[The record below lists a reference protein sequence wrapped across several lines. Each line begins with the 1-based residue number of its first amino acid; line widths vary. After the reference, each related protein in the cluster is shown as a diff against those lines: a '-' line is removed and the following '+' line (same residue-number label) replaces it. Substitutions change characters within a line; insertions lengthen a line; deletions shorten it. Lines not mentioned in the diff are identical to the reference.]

1 MRWPPT
7 ILLLLFPAVCPA
19 HGGGLDAYGC
29 HLSRKHRGYQC
40 HRGPMAGSSFASK
53 AEMLQELEGARSLP
67 AQSLTGEMAGGCG
80 AKTLC
85 KQMLTCE
92 EAMHYLND
100 CGLTRLDR
108 DGDGVPCES
117 ICR

>member
-1 MRWPPT
+1 MASTVTAATITASRAATTATAGPWP
-7 ILLLLFPAVCPA
+7 
-19 HGGGLDAYGC
+19 
-29 HLSRKHRGYQC
+29 
-40 HRGPMAGSSFASK
+40 AGASPSK
-53 AEMLQELEGARSLP
+53 AEMLQALEGARSLP
-67 AQSLTGEMAGGCG
+67 AQSLTGEMAGACG

-117 ICR
+117 LCR

>member
-1 MRWPPT
+1 MRWC
-7 ILLLLFPAVCPA
+7 IFVSLMFPLAAWA

-29 HLSRKHRGYQC
+29 HHNRKQGGYHC
-40 HRGPMAGSSFASK
+40 HRGAMAGRSFASK
-53 AEMLQELEGARSLP
+53 AEMLQEIEGVRSLP
-67 AQSLTGEMAGGCG
+67 AQSLTGEMAGACG

-108 DGDGVPCES
+108 DGDGIPCES